1 MAIETPQIEQKT
13 GPANSKGLS
22 NAAWG
27 QKLAASRR
35 LRDQFLESWK
45 DSVAFRVQKPFTNLA
60 DDTPSSDRVAVPE
73 DWARS
78 KQKAAQLSFQLPKIV
93 ATAPSPDLAK
103 DAPLVT
109 AYVNEVLNKQCRAAY
124 MIDECLA
131 DVINGAGIMV
141 SKLGVDERYETVLIQ
156 QPGPMQPHP
165 LGQVDP
171 QFAGL
176 VVPGPMQ
183 MVPVRRLVSR
193 RLFWERVS
201 PAQFLWPI
209 EFAGS
214 DWEQAPWLGVES
226 WLTRAELER
235 RYGQDVAK
243 QASNTP
249 DESDSGSAGASR
261 PNRLADDV
269 MDPLVETNAKLDGVR
284 QTEVW
289 CKAAIY
295 DASVQHPDALRRIV
309 FVDGIDEPVIDELL
323 PWQEWVPAQAAQ
335 PGVMNPQTGQPGPGT
350 PATAGYFRGLN
361 GYPIRVAALTYVSDL
376 AVPPSDSQAG
386 RPQVRELIRSRS
398 QMLRQRDS
406 SLPLR
411 WYDANRLDEEV
422 AQAIRMGQWQ
432 DIIPTNGDGS
442 RVIGEVARA
451 AYPRE
456 NFQFQSVIM
465 TDLDRSWSLSNN
477 QLALANTGR
486 RSATEVQNMQGAAQI
501 RLDYE
506 KGKVNRFV
514 AEGAALLF
522 GLAQLVCDQTD
533 YVTMVGAQG
542 ASELAAIVPNSI
554 GGSWAFDFVADSS
567 DRVDPLAKQDK
578 ILKVWNLAAQAP
590 EANRPAL
597 LAELLQTFGLD
608 PTKLLAPPPPPP
620 PPPPPVLRF
629 SFSGQD
635 MVNPIAVAAML
646 KSGFQIGPDD
656 IAAASKMIHDAVGQ
670 LQGTAPP
677 PAPSAQP
684 AGPGG
689 PAVPPNGGPMEAA
702 PQEPV
707 IAKRSASG
715 AHLV

>member
-1 MAIETPQIEQKT
+1 MAVTKKTDQTP
-13 GPANSKGLS
+13 GLS
-22 NAAWG
+22 NAAWA
-27 QKLAASRR
+27 QKLQAARR

-60 DDTPSSDRVAVPE
+60 DDTPASDRVAVPE
-73 DWARS
+73 DWART
-78 KQKAAQLSFQLPKIV
+78 KQKAAQLSFQLPKII
-93 ATAPSPDLAK
+93 ATAPSPDLQPAS
-103 DAPLVT
+103 PLVT
-109 AYVNEVLNKQCRAAY
+109 AYINEVLNKQCRAAY

-141 SKLGVDERYETVLIQ
+141 SKLGVDERYEDVMLQ
-156 QPGPMQPHP
+156 QPGPPT
-165 LGQVDP
+165 VDP
-171 QFAGL
+171 LTGSL
-176 VVPGPMQ
+176 VPGPPVL
-183 MVPVRRLVSR
+183 VPSRRLVSR

-214 DWEQAPWLGVES
+214 DWEQAPWLAVEQ
-226 WLTRAELER
+226 WITKAELER
-235 RYGQDVAK
+235 RYGPEIAQR
-243 QASNTP
+243 ASNTV
-249 DESDSGSAGASR
+249 DASDTGSAGLSK

-269 MDPLVETNAKLDGVR
+269 MDPLVESNAKLDGVR

-289 CKAAIY
+289 CKAATY
-295 DASVQHPDALRRIV
+295 RADVQHPDTLQRIV
-309 FVDGIDEPVIDELL
+309 YVDGIDEPVVNETM
-323 PWQEWVPAQAAQ
+323 PWQEWVPPSSATP
-335 PGVMNPQTGQPGPGT
+335 PGVDPKTGQPTPPK
-350 PATAGYFRGLN
+350 PATPGYFRGLN

-411 WYDANRLDEEV
+411 WYDTNRLDEEV
-422 AQAIRMGQWQ
+422 ADGLRRGEWQ

-456 NFQFQSVIM
+456 NFQFQTVIM
-465 TDLDRSWSLSNN
+465 SDLDRSWSLSNN

-506 KGKVNRFV
+506 KGKVNRYV
-514 AEGAALLF
+514 AEGAAVLF
-522 GLAQLVCDQTD
+522 GLTQLVCDQTD
-533 YVTMVGAQG
+533 FVMMVGAEG
-542 ASELAAIVPNSI
+542 AQALEGIVPAEI
-554 GGSWAFDFVADSS
+554 GGTWSFDFVADSS

-590 EANRPAL
+590 EANRKEL

-608 PTKLLAPPPPPP
+608 PTKLLSPPPPPP
-620 PPPPPVLRF
+620 QPPPPALRF

-635 MVNPIAVAAML
+635 MLNPIAVAAML
-646 KSGFQIGPDD
+646 HAGYKIGPED
-656 IAAASKMIHDAVGQ
+656 IAAATKMIHDAVGQ
-670 LQGTAPP
+670 MAGPTPALPPLGPGMGAPPTAPT
-677 PAPSAQP
+677 
-684 AGPGG
+684 
-689 PAVPPNGGPMEAA
+689 PNGLPIEAA
-702 PQEPV
+702 PQEPI

-715 AHLV
+715 AHLT